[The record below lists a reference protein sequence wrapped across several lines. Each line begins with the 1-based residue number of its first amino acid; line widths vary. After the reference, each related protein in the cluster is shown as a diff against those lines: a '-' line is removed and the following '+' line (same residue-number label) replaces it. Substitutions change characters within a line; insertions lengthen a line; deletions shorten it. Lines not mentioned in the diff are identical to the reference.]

1 MKKLFILA
9 VCTLALTSSFAKK
22 NIDVQA
28 HRGGMGLMPE
38 NTIPA
43 FLHCIDLG
51 VNTLEM
57 DVVISKD
64 GKVVISHD
72 SYMNP
77 AFTLNPQGKEMDP
90 KNKKIYLYGMT
101 YDSIKKYDVGMKVYD
116 KFPEQKKM
124 KVYKPLLA
132 DMFAKVEKYAKKKR
146 TAPYYNIE
154 TKINAKGEG
163 VQTPPVAEFVATM
176 MKVIDDAKVAD
187 RVTIQSFDV
196 RSLQILKKEYPQ
208 IKSLAYL
215 VSDKQPDIDI
225 NLEKLGF
232 IPEIY
237 SPNYKLVTPEMVEKC
252 KQMNMKLLPWTP
264 DEVEDLQKMVDL
276 GVWGIITNY
285 PDRLLK
291 IVK

>member
-1 MKKLFILA
+1 MKKFL
-9 VCTLALTSSFAKK
+9 TLCACALVVTASFGKK
-22 NIDVQA
+22 TVDVQA
-28 HRGGMGLMPE
+28 HRGGMGLTPE
-38 NTIPA
+38 NTIPG
-43 FLHCIDLG
+43 FLNCIDMG
-51 VNTLEM
+51 VNTLEL

-77 AFTLNPQGKEMDP
+77 AFTLDPQGKEMDP

-101 YDSIKKYDVGMKVYD
+101 YDSIRKYDVGSKYYD
-116 KFPEQKKM
+116 KFPTQKKM
-124 KVYKPLLA
+124 KVSKPLLA
-132 DMFAKVEKYAKKKR
+132 DMFAQVEKYAKSKK
-146 TAPYYNIE
+146 AKPCYNIE
-154 TKINAKGEG
+154 TKINEKGEG

-196 RSLQILKKEYPQ
+196 RSLQILKKQYPQ

-215 VSDKQPDIDI
+215 VSDKQPDIDLNI
-225 NLEKLGF
+225 QKLGF
-232 IPEIY
+232 VPEIY
-237 SPNYKLVTPEMVEKC
+237 SPNYQLVTPEMVAKC

-264 DEVEDLQKMVDL
+264 DEVQDLQKLVDM